1 MEAFAKFGERR
12 SCTTPSCAEPTGQIF
27 GGARTQGN
35 LPGDNGTAARF
46 FYCAKASTKERGGC
60 DHPTM
65 KPLALMRHLCKL
77 VTPEDGTILD
87 PFAGTGTT
95 GLAACLEGFKAILIE
110 REAEYVK
117 WIERRLAQYIK

>member
-1 MEAFAKFGERR
+1 
-12 SCTTPSCAEPTGQIF
+12 
-27 GGARTQGN
+27 
-35 LPGDNGTAARF
+35 
-46 FYCAKASTKERGGC
+46 
-60 DHPTM
+60 M